1 MSQENVAIVQAALA
15 AWNAR
20 DMQALTELLD
30 PYMVARM
37 PEGWFEPISFGR
49 DAVMRGW
56 EEARGIWE
64 NDMLDP
70 LSDFIDVGNRVALRF
85 TWRGEGRLPTRTCSS
100 PPSTRC
106 ETGGSPIRSRS
117 GITQKL
123 SRPWGCRSKT
133 FMPTLKPAYCTGDV
147 AQSRCAVK

>member
-85 TWRGEGRLPTRTCSS
+85 TWRGEAGSRRAHAVHRLLHGARRADLLSGVVLGSHRSS
-100 PPSTRC
+100 RGPGAVGAR
-106 ETGGSPIRSRS
+106 RS
-117 GITQKL
+117 
-123 SRPWGCRSKT
+123 CRLLNLLTARAMSHRV
-133 FMPTLKPAYCTGDV
+133 G
-147 AQSRCAVK
+147 AQ